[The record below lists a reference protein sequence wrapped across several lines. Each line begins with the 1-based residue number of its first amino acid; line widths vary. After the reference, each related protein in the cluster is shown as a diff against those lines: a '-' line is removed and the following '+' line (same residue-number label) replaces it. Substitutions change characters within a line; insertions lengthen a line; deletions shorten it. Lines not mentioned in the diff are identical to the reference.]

1 MPNTLH
7 RRLIVGNWKMNPA
20 TVAEAKKLA
29 RIFRRVATSLVHT
42 EAVICPPL
50 SFISICSG
58 RSLFTKKS
66 SPHFHMGAQVASTQ
80 EEGGPHTGEVG
91 AQMLRDLG
99 VEYVIVGHSEQ
110 RKRGDTDEI
119 VAARVKAVLGQGLTP
134 ILCIG
139 ESVRDE
145 SGAYLS
151 VLKDQIK
158 ASCGDILKKSA
169 KSIIVAYEP
178 IWAIG
183 AAEAMKA
190 EDVYETSL
198 FIKKVFADLY
208 GADMGLKVTVLYGG
222 SVTYRNAPDIIA
234 IGKVDGLLVGRESV
248 NAPGFVELLKAVDLV
263 K

>member
-1 MPNTLH
+1 MTH
-7 RRLIVGNWKMNPA
+7 KKLIVGNWKMNPS
-20 TVAEAKKLA
+20 TVAEAKTLA
-29 RIFRRVATSLVHT
+29 RKFKRAAPSLLKT

-50 SFISICSG
+50 PFIMACSS
-58 RSLFTKKS
+58 RKKIS
-66 SPHFHMGAQVASTQ
+66 HFHMGAQTASIQ
-80 EEGGPHTGEVG
+80 EESGPHPGEVG
-91 AQMLRDLG
+91 AHMLRDIG
-99 VEYVIVGHSEQ
+99 VEFVIVGHSEQ

-119 VAARVKAVLGQGLTP
+119 VAGRLKAVLNQGMTP

-139 ESVRDE
+139 ESTRDE
-145 SGAYLS
+145 SGAYLEF
-151 VLKDQIK
+151 LRNQIK

-183 AAEAMKA
+183 ATEAMKP
-190 EDVYETSL
+190 EDIYETSL

-234 IGKVDGLLVGRESV
+234 VGKVDGLLVGRESV
-248 NAPGFVELLKAVDLV
+248 NAPGFVEMLKAVDLV
-263 K
+263 G

>member
-1 MPNTLH
+1 MTNKKLV
-7 RRLIVGNWKMNPA
+7 VGNWKMNPA
-20 TVAEAKKLA
+20 TLAEAKKLSHKFKRA
-29 RIFRRVATSLVHT
+29 APALANT
-42 EAVICPPL
+42 EVVICPPL
-50 SFISICSG
+50 PFITACAS
-58 RSLFTKKS
+58 RKKIA
-66 SPHFHMGAQVASTQ
+66 HFHMGAQTVSTQ

-91 AQMLRDLG
+91 AHMLRDIG

-110 RKRGDTDEI
+110 RKRGDTNET
-119 VAARVKAVLGQGLTP
+119 VAARLKAVLGQGLTP

-145 SGAYLS
+145 SGAYLGF
-151 VLKDQIK
+151 LKDQIK

-183 AAEAMKA
+183 AAEAMKP

-222 SVTYRNAPDIIA
+222 SVTYRNAPDIIT

-248 NAPGFVELLKAVDLV
+248 NIPGFVELIKEVDRV
-263 K
+263 SI